1 MKRYA
6 IHKTASA
13 PASRTIGS
21 IALAIAVTAF
31 LAKRAGLVD
40 ADVFALS
47 LAGAGVFALIALLLA
62 LVAFHRIWTLGGPGI
77 PAALTGSLFAIIALF
92 PPALVAGMLIASPGA
107 NDITTDKFDPPAV
120 KPQTVATEQP
130 FLSWTT
136 SLLEEKVWPVVSQY
150 TVSGILS
157 RLEPGQRAADIVPR
171 RYRIAPGRL
180 HVAGAKALENLNWT
194 VVDELPPDLLD
205 AATRLQAEGSTPVL
219 GLKFDVALRIRP
231 DRVGALLDVRSR
243 SRTPLRDMSTNA
255 GQIRTVFAEIDRVLL
270 ETYGDIGRLSVEESD
285 LEETLEPELIEAP
298 QDLVPLPGFKPY
310 FEEEPT
316 PDTDGPDISDLAG

>member
-1 MKRYA
+1 M
-6 IHKTASA
+6 
-13 PASRTIGS
+13 GS

-31 LAKRAGLVD
+31 LAKRAGLVE

-47 LAGAGVFALIALLLA
+47 LASAGAFALIALLLA
-62 LVAFHRIWTLGGPGI
+62 LIAFHRIWSLGGPGI
-77 PAALTGSLFAIIALF
+77 PAALTGTFFALIALF

-107 NDITTDKFDPPAV
+107 NDITTDKFDPPEV

-136 SLLEEKVWPVVSQY
+136 SVLEEKVWPVVSEHSL
-150 TVSGILS
+150 SGLLGSI
-157 RLEPGQRAADIVPR
+157 EPDQRASDIVPR

-205 AATRLQAEGSTPVL
+205 AATRLQAEGATPVL

-243 SRTPLRDMSTNA
+243 SRTPLRDVSTNA

-270 ETYGDIGRLSVEESD
+270 ETYGDIGRLSVEETD
-285 LEETLEPELIEAP
+285 LEETLEPELIETP
-298 QDLVPLPGFKPY
+298 QTVVPLPGFKPY
-310 FEEEPT
+310 FEEEAEPEGVS
-316 PDTDGPDISDLAG
+316 PDVSDLAG